1 MFRRTTF
8 ATLIPAPRNT
18 ASRLST
24 ASEICAAMSPA
35 NCGEPSPSTEVW
47 PAQNSTRLP
56 PSTISAWLNPN
67 CSDHCHGLTAVRCTM
82 RSSLS
87 TGHGTTRS
95 VGSNGMAHPRMYS
108 DDDPYLAELRDVCLA
123 FPESSEV
130 EAWGRPTFRAGKKLF
145 AVFSGTDDRPWGV
158 VFKPEPDER
167 PALLQDRR
175 FYVPAYFGPS
185 GWLALDFGARR
196 RVDWSEVAELMESSY
211 RQVALKRMLKAL
223 EEGG

>member
-1 MFRRTTF
+1 
-8 ATLIPAPRNT
+8 
-18 ASRLST
+18 
-24 ASEICAAMSPA
+24 
-35 NCGEPSPSTEVW
+35 
-47 PAQNSTRLP
+47 
-56 PSTISAWLNPN
+56 
-67 CSDHCHGLTAVRCTM
+67 
-82 RSSLS
+82 
-87 TGHGTTRS
+87 
-95 VGSNGMAHPRMYS
+95 MYS
-108 DDDPYLAELRDVCLA
+108 DDDPYLAQLRDVCLA
-123 FPESSEV
+123 FPESCEV

-185 GWLALDFGARR
+185 GWLALDFGARK

-223 EEGG
+223 EERGLRAGPDRPAGCDWTLVNITRIMGVVERRLRRLGTPPIILSSHPPRGGLRPCGASFYGLLCRLQGCVGVEGLQPPRGARRLVFMRWRCGRP